1 MTYSMTAFAN
11 SEIHFEGLTLHCE
24 LRSVNHRYC
33 DISLKTP
40 ERFRFM
46 EAEARRLIT
55 QKVKRGKIECGL
67 SYKKHQ
73 QAEEPLSINMDA
85 VRSLLA
91 STQAIEA
98 LMPNSQPI
106 SALDIL
112 TFPGIQQEQESDKAA
127 LKQHLQQLLQE
138 SVDKLLIAR
147 AREGEQLNRMISER
161 CETMRGFI
169 AQAKV
174 RMPVVLERLKEKL
187 SSQIQELVEDP
198 HLDRIEQEMV
208 ILTQKLDVE
217 EELDRLETHITEVQH
232 ILQKNDPIGRRLDFL
247 MQEMNREANTLG
259 SKSADQEMTA
269 IAIEFKVL
277 IEQIREQVQN
287 IE

>member
-1 MTYSMTAFAN
+1 MTAFAN
-11 SEIHFEGLTLHCE
+11 SDVDFAGMTLHCE

-33 DISLKTP
+33 DISLKAP
-40 ERFRFM
+40 EHFRFI
-46 EAEARRLIT
+46 EADARRLIT
-55 QKVKRGKIECGL
+55 QNIKRGKIECGL

-73 QAEEPLSINMDA
+73 QTEDTLSINMQA
-85 VRSLLA
+85 VHTLLA

-98 LMPNSQPI
+98 LMPNAQPI

-112 TFPGIQQEQESDKAA
+112 AFPGIQQEQSIDKQG
-127 LKQHLQQLLQE
+127 LQQSLQQLLQASLE
-138 SVDKLLIAR
+138 KLLIAR
-147 AREGEQLNRMISER
+147 KREGEQLNRMITER
-161 CETMRGFI
+161 CAAMQGFI
-169 AQAKV
+169 AQAKQ
-174 RMPVVLERLKEKL
+174 RMPIVLERLKDKL
-187 SSQIQELVEDP
+187 KSQINELVEDP

-208 ILTQKLDVE
+208 MLTQKLDVE
-217 EELDRLETHITEVQH
+217 EELDRLETHIAEVQH
-232 ILQKNDPIGRRLDFL
+232 ILQKNEPVGRRLDFL

-277 IEQIREQVQN
+277 IEQMREQVQN